1 MCMISVR
8 PNGWGLARL
17 IVILLLV
24 LIPLLGTMPV
34 DAQAAHVTAPCTSTS
49 TSTGTG
55 TAPTDANGAPVAPAL
70 PSTGGGFG
78 GSSCGADPDAC
89 QNGGPQAVQN
99 LTREQD
105 GIEIGPRE
113 VGLRAPSGPHQ
124 PMPWIMYAF
133 VGHHR
138 SAADTCGSSV
148 PSAPSNANAPAPPVG
163 AQATTPPLA
172 SSVASPPEPPTPVPC
187 PPLPGPPPLPD
198 ARQIAL
204 GVAVPYP
211 DVQIGVNPAPLGLTG
226 LPSWFWIQGYAG
238 RPLNAA
244 TTINIAP
251 QVPAGYPGEC
261 PPPPGATLDVTVQ
274 LTPFAYT
281 WTFGDQLTTSAV
293 TTTSLGKAYPQAS
306 DIQHRYESTSLGHPE
321 GFPVTVT
328 MRLHARYQ
336 ANGAA
341 WQGLPDASRT
351 YTRTYQVQQAQTVV
365 VNQR

>member
-1 MCMISVR
+1 MCMISEPR
-8 PNGWGLARL
+8 NGSGLARL
-17 IVILLLV
+17 IAILFLV
-24 LIPLLGTMPV
+24 LIPLLGTMAV
-34 DAQAAHVTAPCTSTS
+34 DVQAARVTAPCANTST
-49 TSTGTG
+49 
-55 TAPTDANGAPVAPAL
+55 APADANGTPVAPAL
-70 PSTGGGFG
+70 PATGGGFG
-78 GSSCGADPDAC
+78 GTDCGRDPEAC
-89 QNGGPQAVQN
+89 QDGGPQVVQS
-99 LTREQD
+99 LSGQQD
-105 GIEIGPRE
+105 AIEIGPRE
-113 VGLRAPSGPHQ
+113 AGLLAPFGPHQ
-124 PMPWIMYAF
+124 PMPWIMYAL

-138 SAADTCGSSV
+138 LAVDTCGSSL
-148 PSAPSNANAPAPPVG
+148 PSAPSNANPPAAPVG
-163 AQATTPPLA
+163 TQATTPPPA

-226 LPSWFWIQGYAG
+226 LPSWFWIQGYDG

-244 TTINIAP
+244 TTINVAP
-251 QVPAGYPGEC
+251 QIPAGYPGDC
-261 PPPPGATLDVTVQ
+261 PPPPGATLEVTVQ
-274 LTPFAYT
+274 LTPFVYT
-281 WTFGDQLTTSAV
+281 WTFGDQFAMGTV

-306 DIQHRYESTSLGHPE
+306 DIQHRYETTSLGHPD

-341 WQGLPDASRT
+341 WQDLPDASQT
-351 YTRTYQVQQAQTVV
+351 YTRAYQVQQAQTVV

>member
-1 MCMISVR
+1 MCMISAPR
-8 PNGWGLARL
+8 NGSGLARL
-17 IVILLLV
+17 IAILFLV

-34 DAQAAHVTAPCTSTS
+34 TVQAARVTAPCVSTS
-49 TSTGTG
+49 PR
-55 TAPTDANGAPVAPAL
+55 TAPVEANGAPVAPAL

-89 QNGGPQAVQN
+89 QDGGPQAVQS
-99 LTREQD
+99 LSGQQD
-105 GIEIGPRE
+105 AIEIGPRE
-113 VGLRAPSGPHQ
+113 VGLLAPSGPHQ
-124 PMPWIMYAF
+124 PMPWIMYAL

-138 SAADTCGSSV
+138 LAADTCGSSV
-148 PSAPSNANAPAPPVG
+148 PSAPSNANPPVAPVG
-163 AQATTPPLA
+163 AQAPTSPPA
-172 SSVASPPEPPTPVPC
+172 SSVASPLDPPTPVPC

-198 ARQIAL
+198 ARQVAL

-226 LPSWFWIQGYAG
+226 LSSWFWIQGYDG

-244 TTINIAP
+244 TTINVAP
-251 QVPAGYPGEC
+251 QIPAAYPGDC
-261 PPPPGATLDVTVQ
+261 PPPPGATLEVTVQ

-281 WTFGDQLTTSAV
+281 WTFGDQSAMGTV

-306 DIQHRYESTSLGHPE
+306 DIQHRYETTSLGHPD

-341 WQGLPDASRT
+341 WQDLPDASRT
-351 YTRTYQVQQAQTVV
+351 YTQTYQVQQAQTVV